1 MSFKGIVSVVCLIL
15 AGSLPAG
22 AQIEDSGLELV
33 NPWGMS
39 FLEAGEPSLPT
50 DMWRASD
57 ADDLLPLMRDVRT
70 HDLTPAERTLMQRMA
85 LSPATPPA
93 GMQEPLLRAERA
105 RIMYDLGEARAAAT
119 LMARL
124 DTPPP
129 GLDADEIVADL
140 NLALGNEATACDMLN
155 APDRLSGYWAKLRA
169 VCAALQG
176 NTAGAEL
183 AIEMALQQ
191 DAVDSWLLAAV
202 FATSGELPD
211 APEADYSSGLNLAIS
226 AEAGLTPPEAPVP
239 ANRPDLAAAMALHPK
254 LPITLRVQ
262 SAGMASQ
269 AGMLETDD
277 YQALFLKLISE
288 PGFVPSTPLESALY
302 AARDPLVTDEDRAFA
317 LAAALEGAMDT
328 PAHFSAV
335 ARLLWEDVE
344 RLPINTFTAAN
355 APIFARAALATDHYT
370 AAKDWSSANTMEGA
384 REDGSFDAALMSALV
399 TLAGSETT
407 RNASDYIGERLATL
421 AESDL
426 QKQTAARL
434 FALWTALGIAPPA
447 DARRLIVN
455 APERKSTPEID
466 LQLVGVLASAEADA
480 AGEVILSTVGM
491 TKGDPT
497 ALDDASLLLLLK
509 ALQRIGAEDAARE
522 MALESTG
529 YWKALN

>member
-1 MSFKGIVSVVCLIL
+1 MSFKGIVSVACLVL
-15 AGSLPAG
+15 AGGLPAG
-22 AQIEDSGLELV
+22 AQIEDSGLGLV

-85 LSPATPPA
+85 MSPATPPS
-93 GMQEPLLRAERA
+93 GIQEPLLRAERA
-105 RIMYDLGEARAAAT
+105 RIMYDLGEAEAAAT

-155 APDRLSGYWAKLRA
+155 APDRISGYWAKLRA
-169 VCAALQG
+169 VCAALKG

-226 AEAGLTPPEAPVP
+226 AEAGLAPPEEPIP
-239 ANRPDLAAAMALHPK
+239 ARRPDLAAAMALHPK
-254 LPITLRVQ
+254 LPEALRVEA
-262 SAGMASQ
+262 AGIAAQ
-269 AGMLETDD
+269 AGMLPTDT
-277 YQALFLKLISE
+277 YRTLFFKLISD
-288 PGFVPSTPLESALY
+288 PGFVPSSPLESALY

-317 LAAALEGAMDT
+317 LAAALEDAMDS

-335 ARLLWEDVE
+335 SRLLWNEIE
-344 RLPINTFTAAN
+344 RLPINIDTVSN
-355 APIFARAALATDHYT
+355 APLFARSALATGHFPD
-370 AAKDWSSANTMEGA
+370 AKDWSSANTMEGA
-384 REDGSFDAALMSALV
+384 PEDGSFDSALMSALA

-407 RNASDYIGERLATL
+407 RSASDYNGERLAAL

-447 DARRLIVN
+447 DARRLVVN
-455 APERKSTPEID
+455 APEREATPEID
-466 LQLVGVLASAEADA
+466 LQLLGVLAAAEADA

-509 ALQRIGAEDAARE
+509 ALQRIGAEDAARQ